1 MENKIYQTWLK
12 HTNIDKKTKDIMKK
26 MSSQEIELAFN
37 EKELSFGT
45 AGYRAKIGPGNH
57 YLNEYTYIQLATGYA
72 KFILKKFNNKQN
84 LKVLVI
90 HDNRH
95 NGKFFTEVI
104 CSVLNDYNIKPV
116 ITKNND
122 LLPTPIGSYL
132 IRKMKLNGGINI
144 TASHNPKEYNGFKCY
159 DETGAQILPHDA
171 KEIINFLP
179 AWYEVLDYKV
189 KDNYIPRYVQDT
201 FIEQYFIDVFKSL
214 PATKK
219 SKKNIKLIYSSMHG
233 TASYYMSR
241 FLNDLGYICIDVPT
255 QNYPDPD
262 FINANKCNPEDPEAL
277 APAIVLADTLNVNI
291 VLASDPDADR
301 LAIAIKKDNEWVF
314 LNGNQAGIIETYYKL
329 TKLKRT
335 KKTPVVIS
343 TYISTNLIDR
353 IVKDYNGKV
362 IRTPTGFKW
371 VGDEINKLSKN
382 EIYINGFEEAIGA
395 LPSNINRDKDSFQ
408 TAALIM
414 EIINSYG
421 TKLMDLIDV
430 LEKEIYPKYGHWFG
444 ATTSITIK
452 DVNWKQKAINLL
464 EKLKNNNL
472 TKIVDREIKSKVFNE
487 HADAMEYYF
496 DHDSWVKFRIS
507 GTEPK
512 FKIYTNLYARHDKP
526 EYDLSFTENLKRESE
541 QIVEFIK
548 KYLNV

>member
-1 MENKIYQTWLK
+1 MKNKIYQFWLK
-12 HTNIDKKTKDIMKK
+12 HNNVDKKTKDIMRK
-26 MSSQEIELAFN
+26 MSSQEIDLAFN

-45 AGYRAKIGPGNH
+45 AGYRAKMGPGNH
-57 YLNEYTYIQLATGYA
+57 YLNEHTYIQLATGYA
-72 KFILKKFNNKQN
+72 RFILKKFNNKQN

-90 HDNRH
+90 HDNRR
-95 NGKFFTEVI
+95 NGKFFTEII
-104 CSVLNDYNIKPV
+104 CNVLNDHNIKPV

-159 DETGAQILPHDA
+159 DETGSQTLPNDANQIISLLPS
-171 KEIINFLP
+171 
-179 AWYEVLDYKV
+179 WQEVLERKV
-189 KDNYIPRYVQDT
+189 KINYLPKYISES
-201 FIEQYFIDVFKSL
+201 FIKQYFIDIYKSL
-214 PATKK
+214 PSTKLV
-219 SKKNIKLIYSSMHG
+219 KKNIKLIYSSMHG

-241 FLNDLGYICIDVPT
+241 FLNYLGYICIDVPT
-255 QNYPDPD
+255 QNYPDSN
-262 FINANKCNPEDPEAL
+262 FINAEKCNPEDPESL
-277 APAIVLADTLNVNI
+277 AAAIVLADTLNVNI

-329 TKLKRT
+329 IKLKRT
-335 KKTPVVIS
+335 KKTPIVIS
-343 TYISTNLIDR
+343 TYISTNLVDK
-353 IVKDYNGKV
+353 IVADYNGKV

-371 VGDEINKLSKN
+371 IGDEINKLSKN

-414 EIINSYG
+414 EIINFYG
-421 TKLMDLIDV
+421 GKLMDLIDV
-430 LEKEIYPKYGHWFG
+430 LEKEIFPKYGHWFG
-444 ATTSITIK
+444 STTSITIK
-452 DVNWKQKAINLL
+452 DINWKQKAVNLL
-464 EKLKNNNL
+464 DKLKNNKL
-472 TKIVDREIKSKVFNE
+472 DKIVDRVIKFKIFNE
-487 HADAMEYYF
+487 QANAMEYYF
-496 DHDSWVKFRIS
+496 DDESWVKFRIS

-512 FKIYTNLYARHDKP
+512 FKIYTNLYARNDKL
-526 EYDLSFTENLKRESE
+526 EYDLSFTENLKNESE

-548 KYLNV
+548 KYLKV